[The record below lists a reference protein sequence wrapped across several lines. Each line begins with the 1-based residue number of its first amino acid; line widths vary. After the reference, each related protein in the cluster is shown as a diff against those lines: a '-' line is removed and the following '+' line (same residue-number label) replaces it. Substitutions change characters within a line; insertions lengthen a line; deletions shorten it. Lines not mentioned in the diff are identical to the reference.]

1 MDKHPSIRIECPEG
15 FKIHCHQV
23 DARLAEIQLVPIEKK
38 RVRHSSTRSI
48 NFGLGLSIR
57 FETRDLQDGPVIQP
71 VGYMRLCKGVTPTR
85 NGFIKSGYTAVRDGM
100 AARYC
105 KFHGCD
111 YQAFMAKFPTLDEIN
126 KFGLDLVEELNIPYR
141 EITK

>member
-1 MDKHPSIRIECPEG
+1 MDKHPSIRIGCLEG
-15 FKIHCHQV
+15 FKIRCNRV
-23 DARLAEIQLVPIEKK
+23 DARLA
-38 RVRHSSTRSI
+38 RNTTRPI

-57 FETRDLQDGPVIQP
+57 FEICDLQDGSVIES
-71 VGYMRLCKGVTPTR
+71 VGYMHLCKDVNPTR

-100 AARYC
+100 TARYC
-105 KFHGCD
+105 
-111 YQAFMAKFPTLDEIN
+111 KFPTLDEIN